1 MDEMPNAG
9 EIIERLAR
17 ENERQRI
24 EIEQLKQNQRN
35 AARAAESE
43 DHMSYYIRSLEQ
55 ARAIITAY
63 ERCSSCDACPL
74 HTPEGWRCSY
84 LHDCATRYIKRH
96 AEDGEKTE

>member
-1 MDEMPNAG
+1 
-9 EIIERLAR
+9 
-17 ENERQRI
+17 
-24 EIEQLKQNQRN
+24 
-35 AARAAESE
+35 
-43 DHMSYYIRSLEQ
+43 MSYYIRSLEH

-63 ERCSSCDACPL
+63 KRCSSCDACPL

>member
-1 MDEMPNAG
+1 
-9 EIIERLAR
+9 
-17 ENERQRI
+17 
-24 EIEQLKQNQRN
+24 
-35 AARAAESE
+35 
-43 DHMSYYIRSLEQ
+43 MSNTYYIRSLEQ

>member
-1 MDEMPNAG
+1 MSNA
-9 EIIERLAR
+9 
-17 ENERQRI
+17 
-24 EIEQLKQNQRN
+24 
-35 AARAAESE
+35 
-43 DHMSYYIRSLEQ
+43 YYIRSLEQ
-55 ARAIITAY
+55 ARAIIAAY

>member
-1 MDEMPNAG
+1 
-9 EIIERLAR
+9 
-17 ENERQRI
+17 
-24 EIEQLKQNQRN
+24 
-35 AARAAESE
+35 
-43 DHMSYYIRSLEQ
+43 MSNTYYTRSLEQ

-96 AEDGEKTE
+96 AEEAEKNE

>member
-1 MDEMPNAG
+1 
-9 EIIERLAR
+9 
-17 ENERQRI
+17 
-24 EIEQLKQNQRN
+24 
-35 AARAAESE
+35 
-43 DHMSYYIRSLEQ
+43 MSYYIRSLEQ

-96 AEDGEKTE
+96 AEDGEKTEEFDIKEVALSGEPIALALKSF